1 MNIKKQDL
9 VQDLIKESQ
18 LLKTKLQ
25 IAEQNISNLKQV
37 LQLQSRNNSKSP
49 IQQHKS
55 NQLNNYYSQQSTI
68 TTVSNENL
76 LDTKSIQLVKSLYNQ
91 IDQLKFENVQQK
103 NRIETQ
109 NKTIKQQNQDHQKLK
124 ELYEQQTQLIIKL
137 TNMNQQ
143 LLDEISAHKE
153 QYKQQQNYIQQLNE
167 QQRAVQIT
175 QNYHEVSFQERF
187 TLSQLP
193 NITEELQKE
202 TQSRFESVKLPME
215 NLLTSANNNNKID
228 QEIQCLINEEM
239 PYTKNDLLNLLSRAE
254 QEINQL
260 LQL

>member
-9 VQDLIKESQ
+9 VQDLIKETQ

-25 IAEQNISNLKQV
+25 IAEQNITNLKQV

-49 IQQHKS
+49 IHQHKS

-103 NRIETQ
+103 NRIEAQ
-109 NKTIKQQNQDHQKLK
+109 NKTINQQNQDHQKLK

-137 TNMNQQ
+137 SNMNQE
-143 LLDEISAHKE
+143 LLDEIRTQKE
-153 QYKQQQNYIQQLNE
+153 QQKLQQNQIQELNE
-167 QQRAVQIT
+167 QLKSMQIT

-187 TLSQLP
+187 TLQQPP
-193 NITEELQKE
+193 NITNEQLKE
-202 TQSRFESVKLPME
+202 TQSKFESVQLPTE
-215 NLLTSANNNNKID
+215 NLLISITNNNKID
-228 QEIQCLINEEM
+228 KEIQCLINEEL
-239 PYTKNDLLNLLSRAE
+239 PYTKNDLFNLLSRAE

>member
-9 VQDLIKESQ
+9 VQDLIKETQ
-18 LLKTKLQ
+18 LLKAKLQ

-49 IQQHKS
+49 IHQQKT
-55 NQLNNYYSQQSTI
+55 NQLNNYFSQQSTI

-76 LDTKSIQLVKSLYNQ
+76 LDTKSIQLVKQLYNQ

-109 NKTIKQQNQDHQKLK
+109 NKTIKQQNQDHLKLK
-124 ELYEQQTQLIIKL
+124 ELYEEQTQLIIKL
-137 TNMNQQ
+137 SNMNQQ
-143 LLDEISAHKE
+143 LLDEINIHKE
-153 QYKQQQNYIQQLNE
+153 QYKQQQNMIEQLND
-167 QQRAVQIT
+167 QLKVQQIT
-175 QNYHEVSFQERF
+175 LNYHEVSFQERH
-187 TLSQLP
+187 TLSQLQAIP
-193 NITEELQKE
+193 EEQQKE
-202 TQSRFESVKLPME
+202 PQSRYESVKLPME
-215 NLLTSANNNNKID
+215 NILASTTFQNKTD
-228 QEIQCLINEEM
+228 QEIQCLIDEEL
-239 PYTKNDLLNLLSRAE
+239 PYTKNNILDLLSKAE